1 MIIYD
6 VPRGSGK
13 TMFLIKL
20 SAETKRR
27 IITCN
32 EMEAKRIEK
41 IAKELNLDIL
51 KPLSWRDI
59 SSLSDF
65 SCKKEHYLIDEYDV
79 IVKTMLQNH
88 LSGIIDVATTT
99 RNDSCVVVTDSDV
112 FRK

>member
-6 VPRGSGK
+6 VPRRSGK

-27 IITCN
+27 IITCS
-32 EMEAKRIEK
+32 EMAAKRIEK
-41 IAKELNLDIL
+41 MAKELNLDIL

-59 SSLSDF
+59 SPLS
-65 SCKKEHYLIDEYDV
+65 KREHYLIDEYDV

-88 LSGIIDVATTT
+88 LSGVIDVATTT
-99 RNDSCVVVTDSDV
+99 RDDSYAVEHELPQEEN
-112 FRK
+112 